1 MTPRKKPLSERL
13 ASERNRRL
21 NDRHSFR
28 SRMLNLLGERIRP
41 RLQTAYDAIA
51 SKPLHVDVARERI
64 SRLLDFVHDE
74 YARIEREDNTE
85 HGRRFEAREAVDRA
99 SR

>member
-1 MTPRKKPLSERL
+1 MTPRKRPLSERL

-51 SKPLHVDVARERI
+51 SEPLHVDVARERI

-74 YARIEREDNTE
+74 HTRIEREDAAE
-85 HGRRFEAREAVDRA
+85 QERRLDAQEAVERA
-99 SR
+99 SG

>member
-21 NDRHSFR
+21 KDRQSFR
-28 SRMLNLLGERIRP
+28 NRILNLLGEQIRP
-41 RLQTAYDAIA
+41 RLRTAYDAIT
-51 SKPLHVDVARERI
+51 SDPLHIDVARKRI

-74 YARIEREDNTE
+74 YARIEREDAAE
-85 HGRRFEAREAVDRA
+85 LERRLDAQEAVDRA
-99 SR
+99 SG

>member
-1 MTPRKKPLSERL
+1 MTPRKTPLSERL

-28 SRMLNLLGERIRP
+28 SRMRNLLGVQIKP

-51 SKPLHVDVARERI
+51 SEPLHVNVARERI
-64 SRLLDFVHDE
+64 RRLLDFVHDE
-74 YARIEREDNTE
+74 YARIEREDAAE
-85 HGRRFEAREAVDRA
+85 QERHLDAQEAVERA
-99 SR
+99 SG

>member
-1 MTPRKKPLSERL
+1 MTPRKTPLSERL

-21 NDRHSFR
+21 NDRQSFR
-28 SRMLNLLGERIRP
+28 NRMRNLLGVQIRP

-51 SKPLHVDVARERI
+51 SEPLHVDVARERI

-74 YARIEREDNTE
+74 YARIEREDAAE
-85 HGRRFEAREAVDRA
+85 HGRRLDAQDAVR
-99 SR
+99 RTTK

>member
-1 MTPRKKPLSERL
+1 MTPRKTPLSERL

-41 RLQTAYDAIA
+41 RLQTAYA
-51 SKPLHVDVARERI
+51 SKPLHVEVARERI

-74 YARIEREDNTE
+74 YARIEREDAAE
-85 HGRRFEAREAVDRA
+85 QERRLDAQEAVNRA